1 MRVLFFVE
9 GFTDIRFL
17 VGLSE
22 ICDLT
27 VAVPSR
33 AYRSSG
39 LVDRVAASGA
49 RFHVDEI
56 AGGRAAYQL
65 RSLRYLWQR
74 AGEFDVVL
82 AQEMLRGALNA
93 TVVGAAEGRAGGD
106 LHGHLADRVLPV
118 PAGAGPDR
126 CAGGA
131 RRRAG
136 HPDADA
142 RPTARWRAAR
152 W

>member
-22 ICDLT
+22 ICELT

-56 AGGRAAYQL
+56 AGGRAAF
-65 RSLRYLWQR
+65 SS
-74 AGEFDVVL
+74 
-82 AQEMLRGALNA
+82 
-93 TVVGAAEGRAGGD
+93 
-106 LHGHLADRVLPV
+106 
-118 PAGAGPDR
+118 DR
-126 CAGGA
+126 CDTSGSAPA
-131 RRRAG
+131 SSTSCWRRRCC
-136 HPDADA
+136 
-142 RPTARWRAAR
+142 AAR
-152 W
+152 STPRWSAP